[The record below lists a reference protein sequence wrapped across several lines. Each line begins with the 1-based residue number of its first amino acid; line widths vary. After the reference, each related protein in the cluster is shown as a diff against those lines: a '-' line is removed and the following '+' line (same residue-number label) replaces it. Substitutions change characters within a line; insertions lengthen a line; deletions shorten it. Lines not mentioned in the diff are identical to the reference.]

1 MTESQAVTVR
11 PISDTSVLLKP
22 KDVVNAAAEQAKA
35 LMDIV
40 DQKKLYKQVEDNKYL
55 KVEAWQLMAAF
66 NNAHFIT
73 EYTKPVYEGE
83 KIIAYEAKVN
93 LVKDGEILSSGIMAC
108 GLEEFVTQGKAGYAK
123 HIAAQSMAQTRGESK
138 AGRMVYSHIAVLAG
152 YQPTPAEEMENEEA
166 PEYGICPE
174 CDISWQK
181 FVDKKTG
188 KTWYSHKKSDGT
200 WCNKSKIDAQLAKAT
215 KDTAPTDK
223 TPPAASSAENN
234 QELKDWSKVDQS
246 EYFAELDRVILD
258 KGFSAPKV
266 KEIMKPFNYTKRTEI
281 TIAKRN
287 EVLRALMEFK

>member
-73 EYTKPVYEGE
+73 EYTKPIYEGD

-93 LVKDGEILSSGIMAC
+93 LIKDGEILSSGIMAC

-166 PEYGICPE
+166 PEHGICPE

-215 KDTAPTDK
+215 KDTVLPDK
-223 TPPAASSAENN
+223 TPPAISDAQTNKIEGDYLEQMKQLAERFWGEDYSPKWKVWLKTNFNFNN
-234 QELKDWSKVDQS
+234 SKEITVAKRELIIAKLKEMIELK
-246 EYFAELDRVILD
+246 
-258 KGFSAPKV
+258 
-266 KEIMKPFNYTKRTEI
+266 
-281 TIAKRN
+281 
-287 EVLRALMEFK
+287 